1 MTSVNKLR
9 QSIPSPLNV
18 GSKISFRCTC
28 VHFCFILF
36 LFCRKHHKKRKHR
49 KEGENGDVSR
59 VDNIKKPDKAK
70 DNISI
75 KISAGSSQ
83 REVKE
88 EVKMKYSDKHVS
100 RSRDSHSSVVLNG
113 NGTVV
118 RNENHKEVQK
128 PVKKIETE
136 QKKIEPVEGTKLLVD
151 ESSESEVE
159 VKAKESDSDI
169 DVAVIEDDIDLE
181 DLMRQKVRIKR
192 V

>member
-1 MTSVNKLR
+1 M
-9 QSIPSPLNV
+9 
-18 GSKISFRCTC
+18 
-28 VHFCFILF
+28 CFILY

-49 KEGENGDVSR
+49 KEGENGDVSHL
-59 VDNIKKPDKAK
+59 DNNKKPDKAK

-75 KISAGSSQ
+75 KISAGSSK

-88 EVKMKYSDKHVS
+88 EVKMKYTDKHVS

-128 PVKKIETE
+128 PVKKLETE
-136 QKKIEPVEGTKLLVD
+136 QKKNEPAEGTKLLVD
-151 ESSESEVE
+151 ETSESEVD
-159 VKAKESDSDI
+159 VKAKESDSDV

-181 DLMRQKVRIKR
+181 DLMRQKVRIES
-192 V
+192 VEIIV

>member
-1 MTSVNKLR
+1 MWV
-9 QSIPSPLNV
+9 
-18 GSKISFRCTC
+18 SKISFRCIR
-28 VHFCFILF
+28 VHSCFILF

-49 KEGENGDVSR
+49 KEGENGELSH
-59 VDNIKKPDKAK
+59 VDNNKKPDKAK
-70 DNISI
+70 DHISI
-75 KISAGSSQ
+75 KISAGSSK

-128 PVKKIETE
+128 PIKKTETE
-136 QKKIEPVEGTKLLVD
+136 QKKNEPAEVATVLVD
-151 ESSESEVE
+151 ESSESEVD

-169 DVAVIEDDIDLE
+169 EVAVIEDDIDLE
-181 DLMRQKVRIKR
+181 DLMRQKVRMERAKI
-192 V
+192 VV